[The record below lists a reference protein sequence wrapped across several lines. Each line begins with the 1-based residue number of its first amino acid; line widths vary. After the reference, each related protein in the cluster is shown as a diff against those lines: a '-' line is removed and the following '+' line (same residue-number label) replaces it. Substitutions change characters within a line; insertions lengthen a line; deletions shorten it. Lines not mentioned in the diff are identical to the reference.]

1 MNLEKLPNSASRKF
15 AIKMV
20 EARPWESKKGWVT
33 CGNHSA
39 QDLPAGRTFVRS
51 DDGSRDVEVVGN
63 RAFWFHHSAIA
74 VVDDY
79 RKILTVT
86 SAGYGE
92 MSTSAAIRQYAAH
105 FSGIG
110 YKIVVA
116 A

>member
-1 MNLEKLPNSASRKF
+1 MNLKNLPSVVSRKF
-15 AIKMV
+15 ALKMI
-20 EARPWESKKGWVT
+20 EARPWESKKGWIS

-39 QDLPAGRTFVRS
+39 RDLPTGKTIVRT
-51 DDGSRDVEVVGN
+51 DDGSRDVEVIGN
-63 RAFWFHHSAIA
+63 REFWYHHSAIA

-79 RKILTVT
+79 RKVLTVT

-105 FSGIG
+105 FNGLG

>member
-1 MNLEKLPNSASRKF
+1 MNLKNLPCGASRKF
-15 AIKMV
+15 ALNLV
-20 EARPWESKKGWVT
+20 EARPWETKMGWVR
-33 CGNHSA
+33 CGNHA
-39 QDLPAGRTFVRS
+39 VRDLPAERTFVRS
-51 DDGSRDVEVVGN
+51 DDGSRDVEVIGN
-63 RAFWFHHSAIA
+63 REFWYHNSAIA
-74 VVDDY
+74 VADDY

-105 FSGIG
+105 FHNLG